1 MGWETTRLDD
11 DWEQPVDARLCH
23 TPTGASIEGNLGL
36 KGILL
41 KPDVPAESLSFLFDR
56 EGNLRSLMGPIFIL
70 EGTLPPEDAW
80 VFVKTQFA
88 PPEVHVWMVGLLKY
102 VKKHYI
108 SDLEV
113 SDEGQYWETGDI
125 RILRE
130 RMAFLDRKMD
140 ELTARLSSARLGDV
154 SRLSP
159 DELAAKIEDLLLA
172 NDPDRPQADPPQ

>member
-1 MGWETTRLDD
+1 MGL
-11 DWEQPVDARLCH
+11 PL
-23 TPTGASIEGNLGL
+23 PTSKSN
-36 KGILL
+36 
-41 KPDVPAESLSFLFDR
+41 
-56 EGNLRSLMGPIFIL
+56 
-70 EGTLPPEDAW
+70 PPEDAW

-172 NDPDRPQADPPQ
+172 DDPDRPQADPPQ